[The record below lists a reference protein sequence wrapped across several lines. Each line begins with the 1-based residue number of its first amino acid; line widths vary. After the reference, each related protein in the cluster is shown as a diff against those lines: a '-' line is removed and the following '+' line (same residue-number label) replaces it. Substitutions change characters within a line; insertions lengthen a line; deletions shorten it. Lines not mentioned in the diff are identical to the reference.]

1 MSNLEN
7 KTREVYGKV
16 DDLMKAYIN
25 TFGGFEVLEQMD
37 EESFKLFKKVI
48 SMIDESKNLEIE
60 KSKVLDE
67 INKKLDL
74 LLSKK

>member
-1 MSNLEN
+1 MSNLEK

-16 DDLMKAYIN
+16 DSLMKAYID
-25 TFGGFEVLEQMD
+25 TFGGFEVLKQMD
-37 EESFKLFKKVI
+37 EESFKLFKEAL
-48 SMIDESKNLEIE
+48 SMIDEAKDLEIE
-60 KSKVLDE
+60 KSKALDE